1 MPAVPSFAGVAD
13 VFAMQQS
20 GNVQAIKS
28 DGTLAWTQNVSTAT
42 SLTPDF
48 QGGLVVANMNAS
60 PATVQK
66 LDGMTGTANQ
76 LYTYASPNNPPV
88 LVHTNSTIFTVDN
101 NAIVGVNPATGQP
114 GFAPVPLEMG
124 VGSGNGN
131 CGEYPPFQNS
141 NPATVG
147 QPIIAGDGYA
157 YFPYVYTMRP
167 LSSNQAICPSGGS
180 TIHSETHSRVM
191 RVRTDGAADEIVVQD
206 WSLDG
211 TNVPFVASSLTG
223 SQPGNV
229 LGTLITNAD
238 QGVLYSWAEC
248 PFTNSI
254 TCTPQFHITTITNG
268 TPSTVTTNLGYQ
280 PGTSYQGIVPLQPI
294 LQRAD
299 GSYIGTVGT
308 STGNSMIAFTSTGR
322 LVWPGQNDTPQIAT
336 SDGGVIGT
344 SGITYDQNGNADGQ
358 LANLP
363 TQSFIGND
371 YKLGSINQVLDTPY
385 NYTTS
390 YAATA
395 GGNPG
400 PPQVYVP
407 SLGAIYRA
415 QIASDAKG
423 YVGNSTNW
431 NEKTNGG
438 TVTCN
443 LFVQSVLT
451 QASNECKLNIPAPT
465 RPHLSWWQSNW
476 RHPFLAA
483 DWANPNVNGG
493 CWKPL
498 PSGPGGALPG
508 DVIATGYPANGPD
521 TTGHVGI
528 VVEPNSGYP
537 NYIVAS
543 SANVAPYW
551 WTPQQKQSFIA
562 GTITL
567 TDYGFR
573 APGFD
578 FTNPLDNQ
586 GLEQDSYVRR
596 FSCY

>member
-1 MPAVPSFAGVAD
+1 MR
-13 VFAMQQS
+13 
-20 GNVQAIKS
+20 KR
-28 DGTLAWTQNVSTAT
+28 
-42 SLTPDF
+42 
-48 QGGLVVANMNAS
+48 
-60 PATVQK
+60 
-66 LDGMTGTANQ
+66 
-76 LYTYASPNNPPV
+76 SPNHPKRE
-88 LVHTNSTIFTVDN
+88 
-101 NAIVGVNPATGQP
+101 ATG
-114 GFAPVPLEMG
+114 E
-124 VGSGNGN
+124 
-131 CGEYPPFQNS
+131 GELSHKNVE
-141 NPATVG
+141 TRCG
-147 QPIIAGDGYA
+147 QPESYGIRKLEIS
-157 YFPYVYTMRP
+157 RP
-167 LSSNQAICPSGGS
+167 NATPGILAQELSSANSGCGCGCQGS
-180 TIHSETHSRVM
+180 SASTQYLNLLRVGP
-191 RVRTDGAADEIVVQD
+191 TGDSAEI
-206 WSLDG
+206 SLG
-211 TNVPFVASSLTG
+211 QFSSAEAGCSCNWGGCGGGGGGGYSASA
-223 SQPGNV
+223 
-229 LGTLITNAD
+229 TLPILMTNAD
-238 QGVLYSWAEC
+238 QGVLASYSAGYS
-248 PFTNSI
+248 NSS
-254 TCTPQFHITTITNG
+254 TSSYYLATTSGASLASNSQVAMVPEQTY
-268 TPSTVTTNLGYQ
+268 PVQ
-280 PGTSYQGIVPLQPI
+280 PV

-299 GSYIGTVGT
+299 GSYVGTVS
-308 STGNSMIAFTSTGR
+308 STVGNFMIAFTPSGGT
-322 LVWPGQNDTPQIAT
+322 LFTVPNDTPQIAT
-336 SDGGVIGT
+336 AGGGVIGA
-344 SGITYDQNGNADGQ
+344 SGTTYDQNGNANGQ
-358 LANLP
+358 LASLP
-363 TQSFIGND
+363 TQSFTGND
-371 YKLGSINQVLDTPY
+371 YQLGSIDQVLDTPY

-407 SLGAIYRA
+407 TLGAMYRA

-451 QASNECKLNIPAPT
+451 QASNECQLNIPAPT
-465 RPHLSWWQSNW
+465 RPNLSWWQSNW

-498 PSGPGGALPG
+498 PAGPGGALPG

-521 TTGHVGI
+521 GTGHVGI
-528 VVEPNSGYP
+528 VVEPNSGFP
-537 NYIVAS
+537 NYIDAS
-543 SANVAPYW
+543 SANVPPYW
-551 WTPQQKQSFIA
+551 WTAQQKQSFIA